1 MRSLI
6 LLAIV
11 GAVAQLV
18 DGSLGMAY
26 GVTSSTL
33 LLATGVAPAAASAAV
48 HFSEI
53 GTTLVSGFSHHKLGN
68 GDWRTVGIIA
78 VPGGL
83 GAFAGATFLSSI
95 PGDTAKPWVAALL
108 LGLGVYVVYRF
119 LALGGRRP
127 TFQGKLSAAFLAPL
141 GVVAGLMDAI
151 GGGGWGPVGTTS
163 LLSSGRLEPRKVVGS
178 IDTSEFVVAVG
189 GSLGFLFA
197 LGKQGI
203 DFRVAAALLVGG
215 VVAAPLAAWLVRHL
229 APRVLGVAAGG
240 LIVLTN
246 IDTIVKALGGTGAAE
261 LAVAVVLAVVWVTL
275 VVWAVKQERLAR
287 ELDPELDGEKVAA

>member
-1 MRSLI
+1 
-6 LLAIV
+6 
-11 GAVAQLV
+11 
-18 DGSLGMAY
+18 
-26 GVTSSTL
+26 
-33 LLATGVAPAAASAAV
+33 
-48 HFSEI
+48 
-53 GTTLVSGFSHHKLGN
+53 
-68 GDWRTVGIIA
+68 
-78 VPGGL
+78 
-83 GAFAGATFLSSI
+83 
-95 PGDTAKPWVAALL
+95 
-108 LGLGVYVVYRF
+108 
-119 LALGGRRP
+119 
-127 TFQGKLSAAFLAPL
+127 
-141 GVVAGLMDAI
+141 
-151 GGGGWGPVGTTS
+151 
-163 LLSSGRLEPRKVVGS
+163 
-178 IDTSEFVVAVG
+178 VG